1 MDIDELL
8 DDLDEK
14 VPVIT
19 GSYVK
24 TYLEK
29 KYFEDK
35 FFGPEPVKFD
45 KENVDIVEEY
55 TIGKKK

>member
-8 DDLDEK
+8 DDLKGKD
-14 VPVIT
+14 VIT

-24 TYLEK
+24 SYLEK
-29 KYFEDK
+29 KCFEEK
-35 FFGPEPVKFD
+35 FFGSEPVKFD
-45 KENVDIVEEY
+45 KENADTVEEY

>member
-8 DDLDEK
+8 DDLKGKD
-14 VPVIT
+14 VIT

-24 TYLEK
+24 SYLEK
-29 KYFEDK
+29 KCFEEK
-35 FFGPEPVKFD
+35 FFGPEPVKFN
-45 KENVDIVEEY
+45 KENAEIVKEY

>member
-24 TYLEK
+24 LYLEK

-35 FFGPEPVKFD
+35 FFGPEPVKFN
-45 KENVDIVEEY
+45 KENAEIVKEY

>member
-8 DDLDEK
+8 DDLKGKD
-14 VPVIT
+14 VIT

-35 FFGPEPVKFD
+35 FFGSEPVMFD
-45 KENVDIVEEY
+45 KENVEIIKEY
-55 TIGKKK
+55 TVGKKK